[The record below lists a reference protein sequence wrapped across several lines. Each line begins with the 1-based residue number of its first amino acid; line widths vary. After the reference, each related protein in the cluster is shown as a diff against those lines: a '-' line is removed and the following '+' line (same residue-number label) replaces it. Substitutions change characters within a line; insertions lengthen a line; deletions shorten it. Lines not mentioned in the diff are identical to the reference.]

1 MQQKELQ
8 EFIYFMTHNK
18 SLTRAQQRKRDA
30 LLAKAVVAGQIES
43 QTKALEEKKQTTH
56 SPKETAVFLSLFNRR
71 EGFKYLTHNYDSNS
85 MTLNDMLKHAKEVYE
100 EEKRGKNIPESL
112 HSLLYNFLNGKYWL
126 DSEGKKCTDGYG
138 NPSWLDWSAKNE
150 GKHPITDIGGMETTI
165 QRFRHTVRV
174 VAPDLERIV
183 KRISEKLP
191 SLQISM
197 SNLDK
202 ADFYTNVFVLSS
214 RLTEIFKDINDHAGQ
229 ESKDVHVEYMPD
241 IAGDFFLHRICI
253 SQIGSF
259 SAKSIEDVLRKYEST
274 GGFFYENAEKLK
286 GYCNWSVES
295 LWDEKPVR
303 WNILNDTG
311 AEKTEQIDAKD
322 VKGFTHILTFYQ
334 KD

>member
-259 SAKSIEDVLRKYEST
+259 SAKSI
-274 GGFFYENAEKLK
+274 GCAAE
-286 GYCNWSVES
+286 
-295 LWDEKPVR
+295 
-303 WNILNDTG
+303 I
-311 AEKTEQIDAKD
+311 
-322 VKGFTHILTFYQ
+322 
-334 KD
+334 